1 MRLSRTLLT
10 KGRKLGMKMPMMNRT
25 VATASRAGKCRCVN
39 YLSSSAARVP
49 STVLAYLGWVGSS

>member
-1 MRLSRTLLT
+1 
-10 KGRKLGMKMPMMNRT
+10 MKMPMMNRT